1 MHEAQLGPDDELM
14 EVAKLEPIVPGGST
28 FKITNKHLT
37 IRPEAVRKSGIKLN
51 KEDGGRWYLTPQ
63 DKQSIMMALIPRGI
77 EPHVLQKAEADSEM
91 ASGASALLG
100 HGIEVCFS
108 VDGVLSWC
116 HGEISR
122 VTADSVKVRYY
133 DDGMHLVHALS
144 LIHI

>member
-1 MHEAQLGPDDELM
+1 M
-14 EVAKLEPIVPGGST
+14 
-28 FKITNKHLT
+28 
-37 IRPEAVRKSGIKLN
+37 
-51 KEDGGRWYLTPQ
+51 
-63 DKQSIMMALIPRGI
+63 
-77 EPHVLQKAEADSEM
+77 LQKAEADRAM

-133 DDGMHLVHALS
+133 DDGMHLVHARFKMQHYGVKKQPVEQQGGGLS
-144 LIHI
+144 QYYWRLLH